1 MAIAY
6 VDSSSN
12 GFNGASAP
20 RSVSHTLGASATRLI
35 AAIQANGG
43 SDFSAT
49 WNGVAMTAVGS
60 KNQGSYTTYVFELA
74 NPATGSYSVEFSW
87 SGSINGRMICAS
99 YSGDDT
105 SLPLTSFSSNSSA
118 SSASLT
124 TNHTAITGWTVLI
137 AATYIA
143 ASPDITAGS
152 GSTLRLVGTDVSA
165 NGQRIGVFDSN
176 ANVAGSTS
184 MAFDS
189 TAASLNIGFVL
200 SIPQING
207 ATYGI
212 GTDDCETTDSNTGQ
226 VGSSVSDTIVTTDSA
241 ASGFG
246 FSEKHSTTWTNQNKS

>member
-6 VDSSSN
+6 VDSASN

-20 RSVSHTLGASATRLI
+20 RSISHTLGASATRLI

-43 SDFSAT
+43 SGFSAT

-74 NPATGSYSVEFSW
+74 NPATGSYTVDFSW

-165 NGQRIGVFDSN
+165 NGQKIGIFDSN

-200 SIPQING
+200 SIPQINA
-207 ATYGI
+207 ATY
-212 GTDDCETTDSNTGQ
+212 TDTTSSLDSNVGE
-226 VGSSVSDTIVTTDSA
+226 VGSSFSDITTTTDSA

>member
-6 VDSSSN
+6 VDSASS

-20 RSVSHTLGASATRLI
+20 RSISHTLGASATRLI

-43 SDFSAT
+43 SGFSAT
-49 WNGVAMTAVGS
+49 WNGVAMAAVGS

-105 SLPLTSFSSNSSA
+105 SLPLTSFSTNSSA

-143 ASPDITAGS
+143 SSPDITAGS
-152 GSTLRLVGTDVSA
+152 GSTLRLVGTDPSS
-165 NGQRIGVFDSN
+165 NGQKIGIFDSN
-176 ANVAGSTS
+176 VNVAGSTS
-184 MAFDS
+184 MAFNS

-207 ATYGI
+207 ATY
-212 GTDDCETTDSNTGQ
+212 TDTSSSTDSNTGE
-226 VGSSVSDTIVTTDSA
+226 VGSSFSDTSSTTDSVA
-241 ASGFG
+241 NGFG
-246 FSEKHSTTWTNQNKS
+246 FKPKSSTTWTNLDKS